1 MLTILHV
8 TTGNT
13 GLHRSLWDR
22 ELHNPSSPANA
33 SRCCEQR
40 YSFPTYKNKYG
51 TSVWDV
57 TYHNLCY
64 GNCCVQICPQLSQ
77 QLWYVGPG
85 PADTWSDVGKKTYFV
100 GAIFGSIQKAKGSV
114 SVCMR
119 PAQENYKDKNLYFK
133 IYFKHVSKTVK
144 NALLSSQFFCWCKSM
159 FFPLKSIEVF

>member
-1 MLTILHV
+1 
-8 TTGNT
+8 
-13 GLHRSLWDR
+13 
-22 ELHNPSSPANA
+22 
-33 SRCCEQR
+33 
-40 YSFPTYKNKYG
+40 
-51 TSVWDV
+51 
-57 TYHNLCY
+57 
-64 GNCCVQICPQLSQ
+64 LSQ

-144 NALLSSQFFCWCKSM
+144 NAPLSSQFFCWCKSM